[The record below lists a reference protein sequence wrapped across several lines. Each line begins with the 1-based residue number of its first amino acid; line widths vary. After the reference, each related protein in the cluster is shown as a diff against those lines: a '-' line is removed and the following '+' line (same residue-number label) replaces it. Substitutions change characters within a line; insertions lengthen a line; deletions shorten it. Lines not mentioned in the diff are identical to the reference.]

1 MSSIQA
7 FAGRASSYKDSLWE
21 IPCSCASSFT
31 VGPYKRSVA
40 GIAELPDTLR
50 LIRPTNPVQQQPLA
64 HLWEPALQANSLLYS
79 VQTRQRAIDMRPVAG
94 GISQ

>member
-1 MSSIQA
+1 MLTV
-7 FAGRASSYKDSLWE
+7 GDSMFV
-21 IPCSCASSFT
+21 CKFFT

-64 HLWEPALQANSLLYS
+64 PMGACPAGEALNDAAQLSLADTSATLPAFPKRIYKAS
-79 VQTRQRAIDMRPVAG
+79 L
-94 GISQ
+94 